1 MYLGITDFYKIRKK
15 VAEII
20 LPPEIGF
27 LPPDP
32 PVKISMIFTLLDKKV
47 AVIILPPEVR
57 VFAAGSAGKNIN
69 DFYPIRKKSCG
80 NYFSAGN
87 RVFTAGSGGS
97 GGSIFGPYVTGKLR
111 QLYLPPVPAEIRS
124 KSVAKWTNAQC

>member
-32 PVKISMIFTLLDKKV
+32 PAKISMSFTLLDKKV

-69 DFYPIRKKSCG
+69 DFYPIKQKSCG
-80 NYFSAGN
+80 NYFSYCYYSCGYYFY
-87 RVFTAGSGGS
+87 R
-97 GGSIFGPYVTGKLR
+97 R
-111 QLYLPPVPAEIRS
+111 IRRILGRNLWYTQILQI
-124 KSVAKWTNAQC
+124 KKM

>member
-1 MYLGITDFYKIRKK
+1 
-15 VAEII
+15 
-20 LPPEIGF
+20 
-27 LPPDP
+27 
-32 PVKISMIFTLLDKKV
+32 MIFSLLDKKSCGNYFT
-47 AVIILPPEVR
+47 AGNR

-80 NYFSAGN
+80 NYFTAGN

-97 GGSIFGPYVTGKLR
+97 IFEPYVTGKLR

-124 KSVAKWTNAQC
+124 KSVAKCEFVEEEHYY